1 MNDESGSSRKTP
13 QPVNAGGEKKL
24 YQKPAFR
31 HERVFE
37 TLALACGKIGASVPR
52 CQFSQKDF
60 LMQETPRVRPAWI
73 GTRSAQHWW
82 RTFCARRI
90 AQRRSFGDK
99 TVRLRVHGESM
110 LPTLWPGDVVEIE
123 SCSLAG
129 IRPGDIALAYAE
141 GRLSASFRRASLAR
155 RFCYSRGFHA
165 GIRPSVFPAEALIG
179 RLVRRVSIHH
189 SVSEQ
194 SSETAIE
201 VTPQADLNS
210 GLLVVALSRALG
222 IVFCHFGALRRLA
235 LKLHR
240 RRSLWATEL
249 RSAIGR

>member
-1 MNDESGSSRKTP
+1 MLEATTSAARLDWNAERTALVADVLRRNVGSR
-13 QPVNAGGEKKL
+13 Q
-24 YQKPAFR
+24 
-31 HERVFE
+31 
-37 TLALACGKIGASVPR
+37 
-52 CQFSQKDF
+52 
-60 LMQETPRVRPAWI
+60 
-73 GTRSAQHWW
+73 
-82 RTFCARRI
+82 
-90 AQRRSFGDK
+90 

-141 GRLSASFRRASLAR
+141 GRLFLHRFVELRSPGGFVMRGDSMPASD
-155 RFCYSRGFHA
+155 
-165 GIRPSVFPAEALIG
+165 PQFPAEALIG

-240 RRSLWATEL
+240 SRSLWATEL
-249 RSAIGR
+249 RSAGSGAELESVG